1 MRNQDAALKFFTE
14 ALGFEVRTDQPFM
27 PTQRWI
33 EVGIPGTE
41 TGLALFTPPGHAARI
56 GQFQSISFW
65 CNDVVAT
72 AEAMQ
77 AKGVH
82 FLQEP
87 KQESWGTSAIF
98 QDPDGNSYVLS
109 SR

>member
-1 MRNQDAALKFFTE
+1 
-14 ALGFEVRTDQPFM
+14 
-27 PTQRWI
+27 
-33 EVGIPGTE
+33 
-41 TGLALFTPPGHAARI
+41 
-56 GQFQSISFW
+56 
-65 CNDVVAT
+65 
-72 AEAMQ
+72 MQ
-77 AKGVH
+77 AKGVQ